1 MKSFSVPNLS
11 RRHLLMAG
19 AAAPLAGLVSGPAH
33 AMAPQMGL
41 SSTASQTVK
50 LGGFEVT
57 TLLAGNRTVEEP
69 QSIFGMNASAEDFAA
84 ASDAANIPTTAA
96 QFFFTPTLVNTGSEL
111 VLFDT
116 GLNPAG
122 ITAALAGAGYTPDQV
137 DIVVL
142 THMHGDHIGGLSGD
156 AGNTFPNARYVT
168 GAVEFDHWAAAGNEG
183 FDAKVA
189 PLAEQ
194 TTMING
200 GDTVASGI
208 EAVEAFGHTPGHMAY
223 RLESDGK
230 SLLIAADFANHYVW
244 SLGYPDWEVKFDMDK
259 STAATTRRTL
269 LSMLAAERI
278 PFIGYHMPFPAL
290 GYAEARDDRFQ
301 YVPHS
306 YQLLMG

>member
-1 MKSFSVPNLS
+1 MKRFATPTLS
-11 RRHLLMAG
+11 RRHLLIAG
-19 AAAPLAGLVSGPAH
+19 AATPLAGLVAGSAN

-41 SSTASQTVK
+41 AKTAAQTVK

-69 QSIFGMNASAEDFAA
+69 QSIFGMNASADEFAA

-96 QFFFTPTLVNTGSEL
+96 QFFFTPTLVNTGSEV

-116 GLNPAG
+116 GLNAAG

-142 THMHGDHIGGLSGD
+142 THMHGDHIGGLAGD
-156 AGNTFPNARYVT
+156 AGVTFPNARYVT
-168 GAVEFDHWAAAGNEG
+168 GLVEFDHWAAAGNEG
-183 FDAKVA
+183 FDTKVA

-194 TTMING
+194 TTMIKG
-200 GDTVASGI
+200 GDSVVSGI
-208 EAVEAFGHTPGHMAY
+208 EAVEAFGHTPGHMAF
-223 RLESDGK
+223 RLDSDGQ

-244 SLGYPDWEVKFDMDK
+244 SLAYPDWEVKFDQDK
-259 STAATTRRTL
+259 AAAAATRKSL
-269 LSMLAAERI
+269 LGMLEAEKM

-290 GYAEARDDRFQ
+290 GYVEARDEGFH

-306 YQLLMG
+306 YQLLLG